1 MNYKKDE
8 EVNSNNHIF
17 DAYKAFQPPKPLVSQ
32 KNSSKNQKH
41 DFNRQN
47 MEQHKNI
54 LINNDE
60 QIRIINN
67 SAGGTRVLPYQ

>member
-1 MNYKKDE
+1 
-8 EVNSNNHIF
+8 
-17 DAYKAFQPPKPLVSQ
+17 
-32 KNSSKNQKH
+32 
-41 DFNRQN
+41 